1 MKDTVI
7 PVVLY
12 ATPTHHL
19 FLIIRLQGD
28 TQPGCLTYGHEPRRS
43 VRMRNGD
50 LKAGNSYFFLFTPV
64 VAGRP
69 TATTDTDPNQENQQ
83 ERGQPS
89 INHFTDTNQY
99 QDLFDRNKMERCC
112 YTILR

>member
-7 PVVLY
+7 PVVLCT
-12 ATPTHHL
+12 TPCIT
-19 FLIIRLQGD
+19 FVRLHSD
-28 TQPGCLTYGHEPRRS
+28 TQPGCLTYGHELRRS

-69 TATTDTDPNQENQQ
+69 TATTDTDTNQEHQQ
-83 ERGQPS
+83 ERGIF
-89 INHFTDTNQY
+89 IN
-99 QDLFDRNKMERCC
+99 
-112 YTILR
+112 